1 MSPTHFPFPS
11 GWGERRQAREQALHI
26 LYEAELKGVEPPVVL
41 SDLPA
46 PPDNFVR
53 YIVEG
58 VFKQLPIIDNMIASY
73 AQRWKVERMPVIDR
87 NILRIG
93 VFELLDHHEASV
105 AVVISEAV
113 ELANRYSTEES
124 GSFVNGVLSSLAN
137 VIRQ

>member
-26 LYEAELKGVEPPVVL
+26 LYEAELKGVEPTAVL